1 MEVAQA
7 DPLVYSIFLIFTGA
21 ALMATLALYARQS
34 LLVAYVLL
42 GMLFGPSGLDL
53 VSDPELVKGIS
64 GIGIVFLLFL
74 LGLDLPLGKL
84 LHLVGK
90 TTWVTGFSSLLFAGL
105 GFGVGRLFGHDLLGS
120 LLIGLASMFSSTIIG
135 LKLLPTTVLHHK
147 HTGEIIV
154 SILLLQDLIAILI
167 LLWLEFL
174 GGESLSTA
182 RMVLL
187 ASALP
192 GLLLMAW
199 LLERYVLRVLI
210 QRFDT
215 IQEYIFLLA
224 IGWCLG
230 LAELAGVLGLSHE
243 IGAFIA
249 GVALAASPIAMF
261 IAESLKP
268 LRDFF
273 LIIFFFALGA
283 GLDLGVLGGV
293 LWPAAVLALVLM
305 LAKPPVFAWLL
316 TRAGETA
323 GRSREI
329 GVRLGQISEFS
340 LLIAVLALERGVVEA
355 EVSYLIQVAT
365 MFTFMV
371 SSYIVVMRYPTPIA
385 VSDRLR
391 RN

>member
-90 TTWVTGFSSLLFAGL
+90 TTRVTGLSSLLFAGL

-182 RMVLL
+182 RIVLL

-192 GLLLMAW
+192 GLFLVAW

-283 GLDLGVLGGV
+283 GLDLGVLGSV
-293 LWPAAVLALVLM
+293 LWPAAVLAVVLM
-305 LAKPPVFAWLL
+305 LVKPPVFTWLL

-323 GRSREI
+323 ARSREI

-371 SSYIVVMRYPTPIA
+371 SSYIIVMRYPTPIA
-385 VSDRLR
+385 VSDQLR

>member
-90 TTWVTGFSSLLFAGL
+90 TTWVTGLSSLLFAAL
-105 GFGVGRLFGHDLLGS
+105 GFGVGWLFGYDPLGS

-147 HTGEIIV
+147 HTGEVIV

-174 GGESLSTA
+174 GGEALSTA
-182 RMVLL
+182 RVVLL

-192 GLLLMAW
+192 GLFLVAW

-283 GLDLGVLGGV
+283 GLDLSVLGSV
-293 LWPAAVLALVLM
+293 LWPAAVLALLLM
-305 LAKPPVFAWLL
+305 LVKPPVFAWLL
-316 TRAGETA
+316 GRAGEA
-323 GRSREI
+323 ADRSREI

-340 LLIAVLALERGVVEA
+340 LLIAVLALERHVVGP
-355 EVSYLIQVAT
+355 EVSYVIQVAT